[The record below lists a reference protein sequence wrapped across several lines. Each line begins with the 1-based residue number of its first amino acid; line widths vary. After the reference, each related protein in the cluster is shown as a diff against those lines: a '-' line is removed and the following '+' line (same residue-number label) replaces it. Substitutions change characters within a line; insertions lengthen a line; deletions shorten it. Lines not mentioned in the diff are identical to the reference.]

1 MGTSMIGIP
10 AQVAV
15 DNNSHMRLDVDEK
28 NVDVYYMRAVHYW
41 FLTALSRNLPTEFLL
56 QKHLG
61 VRMRTMVGKHV
72 DLNTGTY
79 MDWDMDLYLDTYMD
93 WDMDMDWNMM
103 ALLVGK
109 NS

>member
-1 MGTSMIGIP
+1 MIGIP
-10 AQVAV
+10 AQVVV

-61 VRMRTMVGKHV
+61 GWMRTTVDTHV
-72 DLNTGTY
+72 DLNTGIH
-79 MDWDMDLYLDTYMD
+79 MDWDMDLRVGTHMD
-93 WDMDMDWNMM
+93 WNMDMDWNMM